1 MKRGFLLSG
10 SKPYKSLASESGV
23 AIIAPD
29 KPRGTFKIPVIPIME
44 DIGEIGPLL
53 PGENHCVG
61 ITHFQFQ
68 AVGEPYSIFLLYPG
82 AKEAIEAISGF
93 PTPYRPSLRVHYR
106 IGDAPSAGKG
116 MFALTDLNTGDL
128 ILRERPLL
136 IFPLFI
142 AGNGLATVEVIL
154 MQAIMEMKPE
164 YRVEFAKLTNCG
176 AEVGPILGIM
186 GINSL
191 CARRMPGAYAG
202 RYAGVCCDLSRVNH
216 RSVATRA
223 LSKSLTII

>member
-68 AVGEPYSIFLLYPG
+68 DHTPFSSSTPVPRRRLKPFQDSLPLIGLL
-82 AKEAIEAISGF
+82 SGCIIALVM
-93 PTPYRPSLRVHYR
+93 RRV
-106 IGDAPSAGKG
+106 
-116 MFALTDLNTGDL
+116 L
-128 ILRERPLL
+128 ERG
-136 IFPLFI
+136 F
-142 AGNGLATVEVIL
+142 
-154 MQAIMEMKPE
+154 
-164 YRVEFAKLTNCG
+164 
-176 AEVGPILGIM
+176 
-186 GINSL
+186 
-191 CARRMPGAYAG
+191 
-202 RYAGVCCDLSRVNH
+202 
-216 RSVATRA
+216 
-223 LSKSLTII
+223 